1 MTVVRVSR
9 APCSSGCSDAAN
21 SIPSVCFVEAV
32 PAPPSFDDTMISNF
46 SMRLVHDF
54 THEKSLQNF
63 ICRLRTIRRSSYTLS
78 GVFQLPGQYTA
89 CGIRSCRLC
98 LPALAA

>member
-54 THEKSLQNF
+54 THKKACRTSSVGSEQFVDLPILFLESFNF
-63 ICRLRTIRRSSYTLS
+63 LGNT
-78 GVFQLPGQYTA
+78 
-89 CGIRSCRLC
+89 
-98 LPALAA
+98 LPAESVLAGFAFLH